1 MNGMNEQDR
10 SIKDRRCGKDRRR
23 FPTIKQF
30 LMRAPE
36 NRVSDQRR
44 VTEERRNGW
53 VRLTKWSSIDLGKY
67 KISKYLKPY

>member
-10 SIKDRRCGKDRRR
+10 SIRDRRCGKDRRR

-36 NRVSDQRR
+36 NRNSDQRR
-44 VTEERRNGW
+44 VSQERRTGW
-53 VRLTKWSSIDLGKY
+53 VRFTKWASLDLSKY
-67 KISKYLKPY
+67 KISRFLKPY